1 MPVFLKNCLFVK
13 IGKQQQ
19 TLVKLLQWIVEK
31 ELQFELV
38 LNSTKYLK
46 NSQNENNFDS
56 KIPTGGVEGFEI
68 NADFKVPF
76 RN

>member
-1 MPVFLKNCLFVK
+1 M
-13 IGKQQQ
+13 
-19 TLVKLLQWIVEK
+19 EK